1 MEQVLST
8 IWNLCTTA
16 TNDSTTATSDATT
29 NSSSAQAQYAISQGM
44 LPLEQS
50 YIENILRLNK
60 GKQATVVM
68 TYERGSSLGT
78 QSYTGIIEATGRD
91 HIVISEP
98 QSGKRYLLLMIY
110 LDYVEFPEEITYLPS
125 QQATYTQD
133 HKKLA
138 NASFCFYNPFTTA
151 VPTRIHATI
160 NATPPRGVIGP
171 KNLIPVV
178 LNAYKLPENIIIPA
192 TISQP
197 AVVKSDD

>member
-1 MEQVLST
+1 M
-8 IWNLCTTA
+8 NGTA
-16 TNDSTTATSDATT
+16 TKSVLWNRFYQPSGTYVQPQQMTQQQRQAMQQQTAQG
-29 NSSSAQAQYAISQGM
+29 AQAQYAISQGM

-110 LDYVEFPEEITYLPS
+110 LDYVEFPKKLRIYLVNK
-125 QQATYTQD
+125 QLILQD

-138 NASFCFYNPFTTA
+138 NASFC
-151 VPTRIHATI
+151 
-160 NATPPRGVIGP
+160 
-171 KNLIPVV
+171 L
-178 LNAYKLPENIIIPA
+178 
-192 TISQP
+192 
-197 AVVKSDD
+197 

>member
-1 MEQVLST
+1 MAQQQNPYYGTGFYQPSGTYVQPQQMTHS
-8 IWNLCTTA
+8 
-16 TNDSTTATSDATT
+16 
-29 NSSSAQAQYAISQGM
+29 NSNNSKQCNNKAAQAQYAVSQGM

-78 QSYTGIIEATGRD
+78 QSYTGIIEAAGRD

-125 QQATYTQD
+125 QQATY
-133 HKKLA
+133 A
-138 NASFCFYNPFTTA
+138 
-151 VPTRIHATI
+151 
-160 NATPPRGVIGP
+160 PRP
-171 KNLIPVV
+171 
-178 LNAYKLPENIIIPA
+178 
-192 TISQP
+192 
-197 AVVKSDD
+197 

>member
-1 MEQVLST
+1 MAQQQNPYYGTGFYQPSGTYVQPQQM
-8 IWNLCTTA
+8 TA
-16 TNDSTTATSDATT
+16 GQQQQQQAMQQQAAQA
-29 NSSSAQAQYAISQGM
+29 AQAQYAISQGM

-78 QSYTGIIEATGRD
+78 QSYTGIIEAAGRD

-125 QQATYTQD
+125 QQATY
-133 HKKLA
+133 A
-138 NASFCFYNPFTTA
+138 
-151 VPTRIHATI
+151 
-160 NATPPRGVIGP
+160 PRP
-171 KNLIPVV
+171 
-178 LNAYKLPENIIIPA
+178 
-192 TISQP
+192 
-197 AVVKSDD
+197 

>member
-1 MEQVLST
+1 M
-8 IWNLCTTA
+8 NGTA
-16 TNDSTTATSDATT
+16 TKSVLWNRFYQPSGTYVQPQQMTQQQQSKRCNN

-78 QSYTGIIEATGRD
+78 QSYTGIIEAGRD

-125 QQATYTQD
+125 QQATYT
-133 HKKLA
+133 
-138 NASFCFYNPFTTA
+138 
-151 VPTRIHATI
+151 
-160 NATPPRGVIGP
+160 PRP
-171 KNLIPVV
+171 
-178 LNAYKLPENIIIPA
+178 
-192 TISQP
+192 
-197 AVVKSDD
+197 